1 MQHVGVRL
9 VSDGGDLGLEVVAK
23 VRRLRGSLPAQ
34 QHITGEFSD
43 QRFDPGRTVVF
54 FESATVRRV
63 NFSGVRFEA
72 FLTRGSTFTECDF
85 SRIKSGT
92 YRSDLSSVPPSVYSD
107 CRFDRADLRAF
118 DPGAARFER
127 CSFRGSKIDGWN
139 TTEAEFVDCT
149 FAGRINQARFWG
161 QPYGVLADRLERTI
175 NEFRGND
182 FSGAD
187 LWDVSFVK
195 GIDIDAQRW
204 PAGAEYIRLD
214 RMQER
219 LNQVRRQVVH
229 WANPHARQEALIML
243 QVLQEDVELN
253 QNALFARRA
262 TLSGGLPERERVWDM
277 LAASLDE

>member
-1 MQHVGVRL
+1 M
-9 VSDGGDLGLEVVAK
+9 VAK
-23 VRRLRGSLPAQ
+23 ARRLRGPLPAQ
-34 QHITGEFSD
+34 QHITGELSD
-43 QRFDPGRTVVF
+43 QRFDPGHAAAI

-63 NFSGVRFEA
+63 DFSGVRFEA
-72 FLTRGSTFTECDF
+72 FITRDSTFTDCDF
-85 SRIKSGT
+85 SRIKST
-92 YRSDLSSVPPSVYSD
+92 VYRSHLSSVPQSTYSD
-107 CRFDRADLRAF
+107 CRFDKADLRNIE
-118 DPGAARFER
+118 PGAARFER

-139 TTEAEFVDCT
+139 ATEAEFIDCT
-149 FAGRINQARFWG
+149 FTGRIKQARFWG
-161 QPYGVLADRLERTI
+161 QPYGVLADHLERTI
-175 NEFRGND
+175 NEFHGND

-219 LNQVRRQVVH
+219 LNQVRREVVH
-229 WANPHARQEALIML
+229 WTDLHARQEALIML

-253 QNALFARRA
+253 QDALFARRA
-262 TLSGGLPERERVWDM
+262 TLSRGLPEGERVWDM